1 MKSCGKQAF
10 STFWT
15 ASESIQSCR
24 PCRALRTQKRENS
37 LAGNSRENGSCI
49 RLENNMAGIR
59 FDRPPG
65 DLEMGVE
72 ETNGDTFYHSSFS
85 FFNQLNVWR
94 WSPSGHQKCIGM
106 NCGCHHVAS
115 SPTGPIYC
123 LRATHQPCTYESLS
137 SNPYSNSTPST
148 LPRIQLLH
156 TITTLINN
164 SAVVASVPVG
174 P

>member
-1 MKSCGKQAF
+1 MAPALGWRTIWPGF
-10 STFWT
+10 DST
-15 ASESIQSCR
+15 
-24 PCRALRTQKRENS
+24 ALLET
-37 LAGNSRENGSCI
+37 SRWEW
-49 RLENNMAGIR
+49 RRQMAT
-59 FDRPPG
+59 
-65 DLEMGVE
+65 L
-72 ETNGDTFYHSSFS
+72 FYHSSFS